1 VDRWWNGGVVQPVF
15 VVVLV
20 LLHSAEAY
28 LVSVFLFISSIFIYV
43 LHILLL
49 LFCFFPL
56 GFFSFFLFYFFLLPF
71 PFPVLPCFL
80 SFLFCLYFLF
90 FSLLSLPSQTVPCF
104 LLFILSVLFSCLLL
118 LSFFVLYYAFS
129 SLKTPKHSFLFPSV
143 FSFPLVLKISLSPLL
158 FQYHL
163 CSAPFPSSFSLF
175 PPPSL
180 FVSSLY
186 TPPLFFLFLSPPLT
200 LSLPWYL

>member
-1 VDRWWNGGVVQPVF
+1 MVEWRCGSTGVCCR
-15 VVVLV
+15 
-20 LLHSAEAY
+20 SC
-28 LVSVFLFISSIFIYV
+28 SSSQCRGIPS
-43 LHILLL
+43 LR
-49 LFCFFPL
+49 
-56 GFFSFFLFYFFLLPF
+56 FSLYLFYFYSCSSYSLASVLFLPSWF
-71 PFPVLPCFL
+71 
-80 SFLFCLYFLF
+80 FLF
-90 FSLLSLPSQTVPCF
+90 FSFLFLSSSFPLPCSPLFSFFSF
-104 LLFILSVLFSCLLL
+104 LPLFSVFFSPQSPLSNRPLFPSLYSLSVLFSCLLL
-118 LSFFVLYYAFS
+118 LPFFVLYYAFS

-186 TPPLFFLFLSPPLT
+186 TSPLFFLFFSPPLT